1 MALTKVGTDGVAG
14 DAIKKGHIPAGE
26 IEASEIA
33 TGAVG
38 TSEIA
43 ANAVTPDEIEDG
55 TQGDIMHY
63 TASGVPARL
72 GAGSAGQVL
81 TSGGSGANV
90 SWSAAVPG
98 DTTVTEAKLNAN
110 SPTNGQILT
119 ADSSAGG
126 GFKWA
131 DAPISYNDDQVQR
144 NIAMLGFYRAI
155 DHSKNEYSLTN
166 QIIDDYNDASGI
178 DASASTNEQ
187 RTSGYY
193 VGTGG
198 GNATGGTETTW
209 SSGGTTYK
217 VHSFTSTGNT
227 NWVCPGAATVD
238 YLIVAGGGA
247 GGGWGGGGAGG
258 MKSGQVAVT
267 AQTYTITVG
276 AGGAS
281 QSGAVSSTAGNDG
294 ADSSALG
301 ITSTGG
307 GGGGGGNNGRNG
319 GSGGGAGA
327 HGCGGTG
334 YPFHCTS
341 WGSGTAGQGNNGNH
355 GYDGGGGSGGY
366 QSGGGGGGKGGTG
379 GSGGTSNGGY
389 GGDGENNNYR
399 TGSDV
404 KYAAGGGG
412 AGGYNGASG
421 GGVTGNTRTMPNGG
435 GAGIGGDGGG
445 NNSWGGVN
453 TATDGDVN
461 TGSGGGGD
469 PDAHGA
475 GGSGIVVIRYID
487 NSTFTSEGGDLT
499 LQSTA
504 KTATSAP
511 TTADLVLLIENATG
525 TATLNTDIKGYISRD
540 GSAFSSAVT
549 FTDAGTWGTNKRILA
564 AHDIDLSGIA
574 SGTSVKYKITT
585 HNQASGS
592 KVTRVHATSLGWR

>member
-43 ANAVTPDEIEDG
+43 DNAVTPDEIEDG

-72 GAGSAGQVL
+72 GAGSSGQVL

-90 SWSAAVPG
+90 SWSNPVPG
-98 DTTVTEAKLNAN
+98 DTSVTEAKLNAN
-110 SPTNGQILT
+110 APTNGQILT

-131 DAPISYNDDQVQR
+131 DAPETYNDDQVQR

-193 VGTGG
+193 VGMGG
-198 GNATGGTETTW
+198 GNASGGTESTHG
-209 SSGGTTYK
+209 SSPVYK
-217 VHSFTSTGNT
+217 VHTFLSSGDF
-227 NWVCPGAATVD
+227 VCPGSGNVD

-258 MKSGQVAVT
+258 LKTATGLAVT
-267 AQTYTITVG
+267 AQTYAVVVG

-281 QSGAVSSTAGNDG
+281 QSGAVSNTVGNDG
-294 ADSSALG
+294 GDSSFAG
-301 ITSTGG
+301 ITATGG
-307 GGGGGGNNGRNG
+307 GGGGSANNGRNG
-319 GSGGGAGA
+319 GSGGGAGS
-327 HGCGGTG
+327 HGCGGSG
-334 YPFHCTS
+334 YPFMCTS
-341 WGSGTAGQGNNGNH
+341 HGNGTAGQGNNG
-355 GYDGGGGSGGY
+355 GEAYDGGGGCGGY
-366 QSGGGGGGKGGTG
+366 QSGGGGGGAGAVGQN
-379 GSGGTSNGGY
+379 GGTSNGGT
-389 GGDGENNNYR
+389 GGNGVNNAYR
-399 TGSDV
+399 TGSNV
-404 KYAAGGGG
+404 MYAAGGGG
-412 AGGYNGASG
+412 AGYSNGCNPGDS
-421 GGVTGNTRTMPNGG
+421 VTGNTRSMPNGG
-435 GAGIGGDGGG
+435 ASGVGGDGGSH
-445 NNSWGGVN
+445 NSAPGVN
-453 TATDGDVN
+453 TATAGDTN

-475 GGSGIVVIRYID
+475 GGSGIVVIRYLN

-504 KTATSAP
+504 KTATAAP
-511 TTADLVLLIENATG
+511 TKADLVLLIENSTG

-540 GSAFSSAVT
+540 GSAFTSAVT
-549 FTDAGTWGTNKRILA
+549 FEDAGSWGTNKRILA
-564 AHDIDLSGIA
+564 AHDVDLSGIT
-574 SGTSVKYKITT
+574 SGTNVKYKITT

-592 KVTRVHATSLGWR
+592 KVTKIHATSLGWR

>member
-33 TGAVG
+33 TSAVG
-38 TSEIA
+38 TAEIA
-43 ANAVTPDEIEDG
+43 DNAVTPDEIEDG
-55 TQGDIMHY
+55 TQGDLMHY

-72 GAGSAGQVL
+72 GAGTSGQVL

-90 SWSAAVPG
+90 SWAAAVPG

-110 SPTNGQILT
+110 APTNGQILT

-131 DAPISYNDDQVQR
+131 DAPVSYNDDQVQR

-166 QIIDDYNDASGI
+166 QTIDDYNDASGI

-198 GNATGGTETTW
+198 GNATGGTETTYG
-209 SSGGTTYK
+209 SSPTYK

-227 NWVCPGAATVD
+227 NWVCPGSATVD

-267 AQTYTITVG
+267 AQTYVVTVG

-281 QSGAVSSTAGNDG
+281 QAGAASGWDGNDG
-294 ADSSALG
+294 GDSVFAG
-301 ITSTGG
+301 VTSTGG
-307 GGGGGGNNGRNG
+307 GGGAGGNGGRNG
-319 GSGGGAGA
+319 GSGGGSGA
-327 HGCGGTG
+327 HGCGGSG
-334 YPFHCTS
+334 YPFYCPTA
-341 WGSGTAGQGNNGNH
+341 GSGMAGQGNDGH
-355 GYDGGGGSGGY
+355 RGYDGGGGCGGY
-366 QSGGGGGGKGGTG
+366 QGGGGGGGAGGVGVAGSTSKGG
-379 GSGGTSNGGY
+379 NGGP
-389 GGDGENNNYR
+389 GSTNAYR
-399 TGSDV
+399 TGSNV
-404 KYAAGGGG
+404 TYAAGGGG
-412 AGGYNGASG
+412 AGYSNGCNPGDS
-421 GGVTGNTRTMPNGG
+421 VTGNTRPMPNGG
-435 GAGIGGDGGG
+435 SSGIGGDGGSH
-445 NNSWGGVN
+445 NSAPAPNVA
-453 TATDGDVN
+453 TAGDAN

-475 GGSGIVVIRYID
+475 GADGIVVIRYID

-511 TTADLVLLIENATG
+511 TKADLVLLIENASG
-525 TATLNTDIKGYISRD
+525 TATLNTDIKGYISRN
-540 GSAFSSAVT
+540 GSAFTSAVT
-549 FTDAGTWGTNKRILA
+549 FEDAGSWGTNKRILA
-564 AHDIDLSGIA
+564 AHDVDLSGIT
-574 SGTSVKYKITT
+574 SGTSMKYKLTT
-585 HNQASGS
+585 HNQSNGS
-592 KVTRVHATSLGWR
+592 KVTRIHATSLGWR

>member
-38 TSEIA
+38 TAEIA
-43 ANAVTPDEIEDG
+43 DNAVTPDEIEDG

-63 TASGVPARL
+63 TGSGVPARL
-72 GAGSAGQVL
+72 GAGSSGQVL

-90 SWSAAVPG
+90 SWSNAVPG
-98 DTTVTEAKLNAN
+98 DTSVTEAKLNAN
-110 SPTNGQILT
+110 APTNGQILT

-131 DAPISYNDDQVQR
+131 DAPVTYNDDQVQR

-166 QIIDDYNDASGI
+166 QTIDDYNDASGI
-178 DASASTNEQ
+178 DAGASTNEQ

-193 VGTGG
+193 VGMGG
-198 GNATGGTETTW
+198 GNASGGTETTHG
-209 SSGGTTYK
+209 SSPTYK

-227 NWVCPGAATVD
+227 NWVCPGSATVD

-258 MKSGQVAVT
+258 MKSGQVSVT
-267 AQTYTITVG
+267 AQTYVVTVG
-276 AGGAS
+276 AGGATKT
-281 QSGAVSSTAGNDG
+281 GAVEGQVGNDG
-294 ADSSALG
+294 ADSSFAG

-307 GGGGGGNNGRNG
+307 GGGGSGNNGRNG

-327 HGCGGTG
+327 SGCGGSG
-334 YPFHCTS
+334 YPFMCTS
-341 WGSGTAGQGNNGNH
+341 HGNGTAGQGNNG
-355 GYDGGGGSGGY
+355 GEAYDGGGGSGGY
-366 QSGGGGGGKGGTG
+366 QSGGGGGGAGAIGQN
-379 GSGGTSNGGY
+379 GGTSNGGN
-389 GGDGENNNYR
+389 GGAGSTNAYR
-399 TGSDV
+399 TGSNV
-404 KYAAGGGG
+404 TYAAGGGG
-412 AGGYNGASG
+412 GGGYNGASG
-421 GGVTGNTRTMPNGG
+421 GGVTGNTRNMPNGG
-435 GAGIGGDGGG
+435 SSGIGGDGGSH
-445 NNSWGGVN
+445 NSWGGVN
-453 TATDGDVN
+453 AATAGDAN

-475 GGSGIVVIRYID
+475 GGDGIVVIRYLN

-511 TTADLVLLIENATG
+511 TKADLVLLIENASG
-525 TATLNTDIKGYISRD
+525 TATLNTDIKGYISRN
-540 GSAFSSAVT
+540 GSAFTSAVT
-549 FTDAGTWGTNKRILA
+549 FEDAGSWGTNKRILA
-564 AHDIDLSGIA
+564 AHDVDLSGIT
-574 SGTSVKYKITT
+574 SGTSMKYKLTT
-585 HNQASGS
+585 HNQSNGS
-592 KVTRVHATSLGWR
+592 KVTRIHATSLGWR